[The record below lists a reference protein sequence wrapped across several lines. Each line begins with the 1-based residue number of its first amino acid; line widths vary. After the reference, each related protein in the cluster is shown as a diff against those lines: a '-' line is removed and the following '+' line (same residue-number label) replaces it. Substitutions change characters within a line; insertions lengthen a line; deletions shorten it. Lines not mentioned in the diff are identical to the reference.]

1 MSMELLTDYI
11 VPCVLC
17 EEPLEHVTINL
28 DRETG
33 SQSSTRQR
41 LPHLCHQMQALKG
54 ERRG

>member
-1 MSMELLTDYI
+1 MALEMLTDYV

-17 EEPLEHVTINL
+17 EDPLEHVTIYL
-28 DRETG
+28 ERETG

-41 LPHLCHQMQALKG
+41 LPHLCPQMQALKE